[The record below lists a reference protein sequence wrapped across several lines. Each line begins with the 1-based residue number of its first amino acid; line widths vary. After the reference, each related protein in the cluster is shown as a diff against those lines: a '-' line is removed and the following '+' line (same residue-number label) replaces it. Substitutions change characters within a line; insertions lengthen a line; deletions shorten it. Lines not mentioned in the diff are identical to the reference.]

1 MRCLFKS
8 GTRFRGGGKKQKTI
22 SKQRNP
28 NGSLGSPQ
36 LGSLG
41 LPIFFLLFY
50 SIFLNPTTTEPGPW
64 PCLFEEGLHLKVAC
78 DKDLFLS
85 SFQYYSFFFTE
96 TSFDFECIKARALIP
111 FFWHKNVVLIRGRH
125 LIRGRAYSREYGTVK
140 ILLLVSTCSTETTV
154 V

>member
-8 GTRFRGGGKKQKTI
+8 GTRLRGGGKKQKTI

-41 LPIFFLLFY
+41 LPIFFCCFIPFLLTPPLQSLVPGHAY
-50 SIFLNPTTTEPGPW
+50 LRKASIWKLRATKICF
-64 PCLFEEGLHLKVAC
+64 
-78 DKDLFLS
+78 
-85 SFQYYSFFFTE
+85 FQVSNITVFFFTE
-96 TSFDFECIKARALIP
+96 TSFDFECIKAKALIP

-125 LIRGRAYSREYGTVK
+125 LIRGRAYSSEYGTVN
-140 ILLLVSTCSTETTV
+140 ILLLVSTCSTATTV

>member
-41 LPIFFLLFY
+41 LPIFFCCFIPFFLTPPLQSLVPGHAY
-50 SIFLNPTTTEPGPW
+50 LRKASIWKLRATKICF
-64 PCLFEEGLHLKVAC
+64 
-78 DKDLFLS
+78 
-85 SFQYYSFFFTE
+85 FQVSNITVFFFTE
-96 TSFDFECIKARALIP
+96 TFFDFECIKAKAPIP

-125 LIRGRAYSREYGTVK
+125 LIRGRAYSSEYGTVN
-140 ILLLVSTCSTETTV
+140 ILLLVSTCSTATTV

>member
-41 LPIFFLLFY
+41 LPIFFCCFIPFFLTPPLQSLVPGHAY
-50 SIFLNPTTTEPGPW
+50 LRKASIWKLRATKICF
-64 PCLFEEGLHLKVAC
+64 
-78 DKDLFLS
+78 
-85 SFQYYSFFFTE
+85 FQVSNITAFFFTE
-96 TSFDFECIKARALIP
+96 TSFDFECIKAKALIP

-125 LIRGRAYSREYGTVK
+125 LIRGRAYSSEYGTVN
-140 ILLLVSTCSTETTV
+140 ILLLVSTCSTATTV